1 VHDAT
6 MSTELYIINLL
17 TLVNKNITVHCL
29 FMLVQRALTNVKLTL
44 TQIYNFFLFLIHV
57 NQCG

>member
-1 VHDAT
+1 

-44 TQIYNFFLFLIHV
+44 TQIYNFCRSIVYF
-57 NQCG
+57 